1 MTNFSPAIDLRD
13 VEKRYGR
20 STHALRGVA
29 MRVER
34 GEIFGL
40 LGPNGAG
47 KSTLVKIMMTVVRAT
62 RAEGEVLGRPVGD
75 RATLAR
81 VGYLPENHRFPA
93 YLTGRQVVEFSG
105 AMCLVPR
112 SERKKRAAHWLDV
125 VGMSAWA
132 NRPVGSYSKGMRQ
145 RTGIAAALVNDPELV
160 VLDEPTDGVDPVG
173 RREIRDVLM
182 QLRAQGRT
190 VFVNSHLLS
199 ELEMVSDRIA
209 IMVQGRVAAHGTIDE
224 LTASSR
230 RYEIVIEGDAPEW
243 AGTVAQVSAVPAG
256 GLRSTG
262 IDGPGTRM
270 TFVGMDV
277 HGAQPLLDRLRREGR
292 VVATV
297 QAVRESLEDLF
308 MRAVRDPST
317 GLFFKPGAAGGPKGG
332 TAPAGFGADGG
343 PRGGT
348 APANSGTDGG
358 SPAAGGSERGA

>member
-1 MTNFSPAIDLRD
+1 
-13 VEKRYGR
+13 
-20 STHALRGVA
+20 
-29 MRVER
+29 
-34 GEIFGL
+34 
-40 LGPNGAG
+40 
-47 KSTLVKIMMTVVRAT
+47 
-62 RAEGEVLGRPVGD
+62 
-75 RATLAR
+75 
-81 VGYLPENHRFPA
+81 
-93 YLTGRQVVEFSG
+93 
-105 AMCLVPR
+105 
-112 SERKKRAAHWLDV
+112 
-125 VGMSAWA
+125 MSSWA

-243 AGTVAQVSAVPAG
+243 AGAVAQVSAVPAG
-256 GLRSTG
+256 ALRSNG
-262 IDGPGTRM
+262 IDGPGTRL
-270 TFVGMDV
+270 TFIGMDV
-277 HGAQPLLDRLRREGR
+277 HGAQPLLDRLRGEGR

-308 MRAVRDPST
+308 MRAVRDPTT

-332 TAPAGFGADGG
+332 GAVAGGALAGG
-343 PRGGT
+343 AVAG
-348 APANSGTDGG
+348 GG
-358 SPAAGGSERGA
+358 SPSAGASLANGTSPSAGGPERAP